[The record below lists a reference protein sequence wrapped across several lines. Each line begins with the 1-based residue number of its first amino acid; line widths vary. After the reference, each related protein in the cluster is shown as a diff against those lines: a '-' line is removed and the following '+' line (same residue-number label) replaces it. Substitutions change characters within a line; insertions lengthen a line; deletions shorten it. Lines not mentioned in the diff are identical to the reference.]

1 MNGLF
6 NFAFIGTQEVK
17 QKNKA
22 MNVLVFKTDI
32 QSDEV
37 NDLKSILDI
46 HPSVKVWS
54 VDTQDIDKVLRVEAA
69 NGLSEMEVINL
80 VRPQGF
86 YCEVLR
92 D

>member
-1 MNGLF
+1 
-6 NFAFIGTQEVK
+6 
-17 QKNKA
+17 

-86 YCEVLR
+86 HCEVLR